1 VARPGKTFGQVP
13 ECRVSDLALWVLFA
27 VVIGV
32 FLTVDL
38 VLVHRR
44 HGPMPFKTAIF
55 WVAIWITLGLGF
67 GLLVWQTRGSVAG
80 GEYLAGYLL
89 EYSLSVDN
97 IFVFAM
103 LFAYFAVPVQ
113 NQRQLLFWG
122 VLGAIIFRAI
132 FIVGGIALIHAFEP
146 IVYVFGAILIATG
159 IRMART
165 VEEKVDP
172 EGNRIL
178 RLVRRFVPMIDS
190 YEGDKFFVRR
200 AGRRLAT
207 PLFAAL
213 VTIELSDIMFAIDSV
228 PAILAITTDPFIV
241 LTSNAFAILGL
252 RSLYFVLAN
261 ALDRFIYLRVGLGAI
276 LVVAGIKMLTSG
288 FIEIPI
294 FVSLAVIAGILLVS
308 LVASLW
314 ATRRGTSGQLPD
326 AGQVAQDQA
335 HVGGVKDTAD
345 EQVRAAQ

>member
-1 VARPGKTFGQVP
+1 
-13 ECRVSDLALWVLFA
+13 
-27 VVIGV
+27 
-32 FLTVDL
+32 
-38 VLVHRR
+38 
-44 HGPMPFKTAIF
+44 
-55 WVAIWITLGLGF
+55 
-67 GLLVWQTRGSVAG
+67 
-80 GEYLAGYLL
+80 
-89 EYSLSVDN
+89 
-97 IFVFAM
+97 
-103 LFAYFAVPVQ
+103 
-113 NQRQLLFWG
+113 
-122 VLGAIIFRAI
+122 
-132 FIVGGIALIHAFEP
+132 
-146 IVYVFGAILIATG
+146 
-159 IRMART
+159 
-165 VEEKVDP
+165 
-172 EGNRIL
+172 
-178 RLVRRFVPMIDS
+178 MIDS

-314 ATRRGTSGQLPD
+314 ATRRGRPGQLPD